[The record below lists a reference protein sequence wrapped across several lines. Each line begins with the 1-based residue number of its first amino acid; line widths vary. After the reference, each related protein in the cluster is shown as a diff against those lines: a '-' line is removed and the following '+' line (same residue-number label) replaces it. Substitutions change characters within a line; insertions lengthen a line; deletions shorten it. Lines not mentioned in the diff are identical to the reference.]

1 MAKKYVPAEMRQAAA
16 KKAAAPEKSVPV
28 PEKSGL
34 PLPLP
39 ATAITAFDVADTGY
53 ENVGAYD
60 LLIPRLTILQGLSPQ
75 VTKGKPEFDED
86 ARVGNIYDVGLQE
99 NFGDSL
105 HFLPVYYTK
114 VWLEWAP
121 RSSGKG
127 LVKMHETSEI
137 LVQTTVD
144 QNGRQALKNGN
155 YIVDTAQFFGFN
167 LDARMRRS
175 FIPMSSTQMKKAKRL
190 LTLATAEEVVRPNGT
205 TFTPPIYFRTYR
217 LGTVPESNAEGSWVG
232 WKIER
237 DVALHELPDWE
248 RIREMAVSFRN
259 SLTVGRVK
267 GDMRD
272 LESEHP
278 AQRAHN
284 AQGEAL

>member
-1 MAKKYVPAEMRQAAA
+1 MAKQAA
-16 KKAAAPEKSVPV
+16 KKAAPVAPEKKGETL
-28 PEKSGL
+28 PETTATK
-34 PLPLP
+34 LP
-39 ATAITAFDVADTGY
+39 ANAITAFDTPDTGF
-53 ENVGAYD
+53 EHVGTSD

-75 VTKGKPEFDED
+75 VTKGKPEFDEG

-99 NFGDSL
+99 NFGDSV
-105 HFLPVYYTK
+105 HFLPVHYTK

-127 LVKMHETSEI
+127 LIKMHETDEV
-137 LVQTTVD
+137 LEQTTQD
-144 QNGRQALKNGN
+144 QNGRQVLKNNN

-175 FIPMSSTQMKKAKRL
+175 FIPMASTQMKKAKRL
-190 LTLATAEEVVRPNGT
+190 LTLATSEEVERPNGT
-205 TFTPPIYFRTYR
+205 TFVPPIYFRTYR

-237 DVALHELPDWE
+237 DVALHELPNWE
-248 RIREMAVSFRN
+248 RIWQMAVSFREA
-259 SLTVGRVK
+259 LTAGKVK

-272 LESEHP
+272 IDSEHP
-278 AQRAHN
+278 AQRERN
-284 AQGEAL
+284 AQGAPL